1 MRVLPRLI
9 RFLGAHRGG
18 VAVAVLLGVST
29 MASNIGLLSLAA
41 FLIAAAALKP
51 ALVTLSVPIYL
62 VRLCGVSRGFAR
74 YGERMVSHS
83 VTFRLL
89 TDLRTWFYE
98 RLEPLAPARLLEHRS
113 GDLLDRIVQDVDE
126 LQNIY
131 LRIFSPILVAAV
143 TVLATF
149 ALFYIFSPLLAFVA
163 LGFLLA
169 AGIGVPLLVNALASG
184 LGRRQISLRSELN
197 AQLVD
202 GIQGVQD
209 ILAFGAASNQ
219 QEKVSRINRE
229 ISRTQRRMA
238 LIGGLQNS
246 LADLLANLAVVTLL
260 VLAVP
265 LVGSGAIRGVYLAFL
280 ALVILSSF
288 EAITPLGDAFRFL
301 GRSLESGRRLFEV
314 VDAEP
319 DVKDPAD
326 PITVP
331 EEPGLEF
338 RNVSFSYREGE
349 PPALEDVSFE
359 LAPGSHV
366 AVVGPSGAGKSTLT
380 RLALRF
386 WDRSSGEVR
395 VGERDVRGY
404 AQEELRERM
413 GLVAQDTHIFN
424 GTLRYNLLL
433 ARPDATEAKLARA
446 LETAQLD
453 DFVESLPKGLDS
465 WVGEQGL
472 RLSGGERQRLAVARA
487 LLKDAP
493 LLILDEPTANL
504 DAVTEAELM
513 SAIEELMRERA
524 TLLITHRLVGLE
536 RMDEILVLDE
546 GRVAERGTHTELMRA
561 GGLYSRMV
569 EVQREMIHAA

>member
-1 MRVLPRLI
+1 MKVLFRLI
-9 RFLGAHRGG
+9 RFLGTHRGG
-18 VAVAVLLGVST
+18 VAVAVVLGVST
-29 MASNIGLLSLAA
+29 VASNIGLLSLAA

-51 ALVTLSVPIYL
+51 ALFTLSVPIYL
-62 VRLCGVSRGFAR
+62 VRLCGISRGFAR

-98 RLEPLAPARLLEHRS
+98 RLEPLAPACLLELRS
-113 GDLLDRIVQDVDE
+113 GDLLDRIIQDVDE

-131 LRIFSPILVAAV
+131 LRIFSPILVAVV

-149 ALFYIFSPLLAFVA
+149 ALFYVFAPLLAFAA

-169 AGIGVPLLVNALASG
+169 AGIGVPLLVNTLASG
-184 LGRRQISLRSELN
+184 LGRRQIELRSELN
-197 AQLVD
+197 AGLVD

-229 ISRTQRRMA
+229 ISRTQRRMS

-246 LADLLANLAVVTLL
+246 LSDLLANLAVVILL
-260 VLAVP
+260 ILAIP
-265 LVGSGAIRGVYLAFL
+265 LVGSGEIRGVYLAFL

-288 EAITPLGDAFRFL
+288 EAISPLGDAFRFL
-301 GRSLESGRRLFEV
+301 GRSLEAGRRLFEV

-319 DVKDPAD
+319 DVTDPAD
-326 PITVP
+326 PMPVP
-331 EEPGLEF
+331 QEPGLEF
-338 RNVSFSYREGE
+338 WNVGFSYGEGGA
-349 PPALEDVSFE
+349 PALQDISFE
-359 LAPGSHV
+359 LPPGGHV
-366 AVVGPSGAGKSTLT
+366 AVVGPSGAGKSTLA

-386 WDRSSGEVR
+386 WDPGSGEVR
-395 VGERDVRGY
+395 LGGRDVRCY

-413 GLVAQDTHIFN
+413 SLVAQDTHIFN

-433 ARPDATEAKLARA
+433 ARPEATEAELARV

-453 DFVESLPKGLDS
+453 DFVDDLPKGLDS

-487 LLKDAP
+487 ILKDAP

-504 DAVTEAELM
+504 DTVTGAELM
-513 SAIEELMRERA
+513 SAMEELMRDRA

-536 RMDEILVLDE
+536 GMDEILVLDE
-546 GRVAERGTHTELMRA
+546 GRVAERGTHAELIQK

-569 EVQREMIHAA
+569 EAQREMIQAA